1 MGVAITPRDLH
12 FEKLDGPEYERYCVW
27 EGPRLVAT
35 VIGYSLTGD
44 SAVLEMLRDMKRPNE
59 SLLDFIKRMPQ
70 EAQLA
75 AVGGSDHI

>member
-1 MGVAITPRDLH
+1 MTFRNLH

-44 SAVLEMLRDMKRPNE
+44 SAILNLLRDMKDPNE
-59 SLLDFIKRMPQ
+59 SVLDFIKRMPQ
-70 EAQLA
+70 EYARVSGPERA
-75 AVGGSDHI
+75 